1 MEEQVKNISQA
12 LEGEN
17 QSQRAGLLVALLA
30 KPDGVLKGSE
40 IKPEWDVQGLAA
52 LNLVRFQ
59 SIVQFHHTAVQAA
72 ARALASNLNPSP
84 LSKEKGHA
92 WRLHRK
98 RRSCS
103 AT

>member
-1 MEEQVKNISQA
+1 MRDLKRVVGVGSYGLALEACGEIVQEQMKNISQA

-40 IKPEWDVQGLAA
+40 IKPEWDVHGLAA

-59 SIVQFHHTAVQAA
+59 RGGHPSQNIV
-72 ARALASNLNPSP
+72 
-84 LSKEKGHA
+84 
-92 WRLHRK
+92 
-98 RRSCS
+98 
-103 AT
+103 